1 MKSVFKSVLIVSI
14 MLSASFSAQGQY
26 VDTTDFAPG
35 YPIVLRGIVTD
46 KVTHDT
52 VRRAIVELLIKSN
65 GSHATLSD
73 LDGRFVL
80 SLCSGRLTNGLL
92 RIQVTV
98 QGYRQEIFEF
108 KVSGDTSLNLE
119 LMPDPEGKISEQEV
133 WMKFDDVIETKY
145 DVWGGYEK
153 FRHCDGRIKTYDEIE
168 ESGENWLGW
177 EPYDFNIFNSDYT
190 DYESIQ
196 EIPDLAAGS
205 FLHGF
210 YYIDPA
216 LIPKLNIS
224 GIEFS
229 GKSHGKKMLTKIIHF
244 DAEGKKIKTNYSF
257 DGDSKEELFD
267 HSIISDYACP
277 VDTTG
282 SFFCNENGRLD
293 SVMGDIDWKKLTY
306 TYDSLFRPL
315 QQEYL
320 LNNGNRLVM
329 HFYYTAEHR
338 IDSSAV
344 KWYNYEGD
352 QINEEYYKYY
362 YTSDGKLRLIVYA
375 QQIGYRAG
383 RPLLAKTTVFQYK
396 YNKLGLIKSSRTTGS
411 ALSAVMK
418 YRYFS
423 GDRELK

>member
-26 VDTTDFAPG
+26 VDTTDFTPG

-46 KVTHDT
+46 KETHDT
-52 VRRAIVELLIKSN
+52 VPLAIVELLIKSN
-65 GSHATLSD
+65 GSHATRSD
-73 LDGRFVL
+73 FDGGFVL

-108 KVSGDTSLNLE
+108 KVSGDTTLNLE

-168 ESGENWLGW
+168 ESGEYWLGW

-196 EIPDLAAGS
+196 EIPDLAGGS

-244 DAEGKKIKTNYSF
+244 DAEGKKSKQIIRLMVIRKKNY
-257 DGDSKEELFD
+257 L
-267 HSIISDYACP
+267 IIQ
-277 VDTTG
+277 
-282 SFFCNENGRLD
+282 
-293 SVMGDIDWKKLTY
+293 
-306 TYDSLFRPL
+306 LFRIMP
-315 QQEYL
+315 
-320 LNNGNRLVM
+320 V
-329 HFYYTAEHR
+329 
-338 IDSSAV
+338 
-344 KWYNYEGD
+344 
-352 QINEEYYKYY
+352 
-362 YTSDGKLRLIVYA
+362 RLIPP
-375 QQIGYRAG
+375 G
-383 RPLLAKTTVFQYK
+383 RFSATKTVVWIRLWAT
-396 YNKLGLIKSSRTTGS
+396 LTGKSSRIHTIHCFVLCS
-411 ALSAVMK
+411 
-418 YRYFS
+418 RNIC
-423 GDRELK
+423 